1 MIYLV
6 TKKQELFEDPD
17 YTIITA
23 ERAMEVM
30 QDWKLV
36 QYDSE
41 TTGRDPHLCKLLCA
55 QFGNDA
61 TDTRIV
67 LDCESYSITLFKTI
81 LESKLIVGHNLKFD
95 LQFLFNQ
102 GIIPRKIYDTMIV
115 EQFLYLGFP
124 NIIKKKTLLIIVK
137 NFLRVLDMFISQKE
151 IIIYFLLVYLLW
163 LKED

>member
-23 ERAMEVM
+23 ERAIEVM

-41 TTGRDPHLCKLLCA
+41 TGGRNPRLCKLLCA

-61 TDTRIV
+61 ADTRIV
-67 LDCESYSITLFKTI
+67 VDCETIDIKLFKGI
-81 LESKLIVGHNLKFD
+81 LESKLLVGHNLKFD
-95 LQFLFNQ
+95 LQFLLILIKNHNNYY
-102 GIIPRKIYDTMIV
+102 RIYQLQIRI
-115 EQFLYLGFP
+115 L
-124 NIIKKKTLLIIVK
+124 
-137 NFLRVLDMFISQKE
+137 NFLLNIVNHSR
-151 IIIYFLLVYLLW
+151 YLL
-163 LKED
+163 LNLFLAFF